1 MGLDLG
7 HTQADL
13 IQAAMEGGE
22 DTDKPISENQKKYN
36 DLLPIFKKA
45 SDYQSEIGDRLSK
58 LRSQLNMDYGC
69 LVDIPQHQLEL

>member
-22 DTDKPISENQKKYN
+22 DTDKPISENQKNY
-36 DLLPIFKKA
+36 
-45 SDYQSEIGDRLSK
+45 EK
-58 LRSQLNMDYGC
+58 L
-69 LVDIPQHQLEL
+69 